1 MSDSNDRPP
10 QAVGTDVP
18 GPIDEEALVR
28 EVIRLSR
35 NVLGLT
41 LGILFA
47 IAMFVATNVLVLK
60 GGPNVGAHLQ
70 LLNQFFPGY
79 AVTFA
84 GSFLGLVYGFLVG
97 YVSGWVIATVYN
109 WVVLLRRP

>member
-1 MSDSNDRPP
+1 MTPAASE
-10 QAVGTDVP
+10 P
-18 GPIDEEALVR
+18 GESHGNGLQTRIAEEELLK

-47 IAMFVATNVLVLK
+47 VGIFLATNILVLK
-60 GGPNVGAHLQ
+60 GGPAVGSHLQ

-79 AVTFA
+79 RVTFG
-84 GSFLGLVYGFLVG
+84 GSFLGAAYGFAVG
-97 YVSGWVIATVYN
+97 YVSGWIIAAVYN
-109 WVVLLRRP
+109 WVVLFRHG

>member
-1 MSDSNDRPP
+1 MTPAASEP
-10 QAVGTDVP
+10 GVP
-18 GPIDEEALVR
+18 RANGLPTRVEEDALLR

-47 IAMFVATNVLVLK
+47 AGLFLATNILVLK

-70 LLNQFFPGY
+70 LLNQYFPGY
-79 AVTFA
+79 RVTFG
-84 GSFLGLVYGFLVG
+84 GSILGAMYSFVVG
-97 YVSGWVIATVYN
+97 YVNGWIIAAVYN
-109 WVVLLRRP
+109 WVVFLRHG